1 MSKSPNIGLK
11 VSPRYRVAIVGCGG
25 ISHAHGNA
33 WRALPDIEIVG
44 ACDEKFEALSRFATE
59 YNVQNTYNE
68 LRQMLEKQQ
77 PDVLVVATWPS
88 SHLKNVLEAVR
99 CGVKG
104 ILVEKPIAVNTTQ
117 LEQMIQVTA
126 RADICLMEAFMYRH
140 HPLTLAVKQKIEE
153 GAIGEVRYARSTF
166 STGLGRSLQAHIQK
180 ADRQNWRLRGDLGG
194 GAVMDLGCY
203 CINIIRYLVGMEPQF
218 VWATGKFEP
227 INNVWETLI
236 GTLDFGNGITGQL
249 DCSFGWTW
257 RESYE
262 VAGTEGSLF
271 VQSAWGN
278 GEAESHFIVN
288 GETFSVA
295 GVNPY
300 GAEILNLC
308 EAIET
313 GTPTRLPI
321 ADALGNMRVIDALH
335 ESAHLCQPVRLSA
348 SGV

>member
-1 MSKSPNIGLK
+1 MSQTSSK
-11 VSPRYRVAIVGCGG
+11 YRVAIVGCGG
-25 ISHAHGNA
+25 ISNAHGNA
-33 WRALPDIEIVG
+33 WRGLPEIEIVG
-44 ACDEKFEALSRFATE
+44 ACDEKFESLKRFATE
-59 YNVQNTYNE
+59 YNVQNTYND

-77 PDVLVVATWPS
+77 PDVLVIATWPS

-104 ILVEKPIAVNTTQ
+104 ILVEKPITVNTTQ

-126 RADICLMEAFMYRH
+126 RADIRLMEAFMYRH

-166 STGLGRSLQAHIQK
+166 STGLM
-180 ADRQNWRLRGDLGG
+180 DRRNWRLRGDLGG

-203 CINIIRYLVGMEPQF
+203 CINIIRYLVGREPQS

-262 VAGTEGSLF
+262 VTGTDGTLF

-278 GEAESHFIVN
+278 SEGESHFTVN
-288 GETFSVA
+288 SETIRVA
-295 GVNPY
+295 NGVNPY
-300 GAEILNLC
+300 AAEILDLC
-308 EAIET
+308 RAVDT
-313 GTPTRLPI
+313 GAPTHLPI
-321 ADALGNMRVIDALH
+321 SDALGNMRVIDALH
-335 ESAHLCQPVRLSA
+335 ESAHTGQSRKV
-348 SGV
+348 G

>member
-1 MSKSPNIGLK
+1 MSQTSSK
-11 VSPRYRVAIVGCGG
+11 YRVAIVGCGG
-25 ISHAHGNA
+25 ISNAHGNA
-33 WRALPDIEIVG
+33 WRNLPEIEIVG
-44 ACDEKFEALSRFATE
+44 ACDEKFESLKRFATE
-59 YNVQNTYNE
+59 YNVQNTYND
-68 LRQMLEKQQ
+68 LRQMLENQQ

-99 CGVKG
+99 CGVKA
-104 ILVEKPIAVNTTQ
+104 ILVEKPIAVTTTQ
-117 LEQMIQVTA
+117 LEQMIQVTE
-126 RADICLMEAFMYRH
+126 RANILLMEGFMYRH

-166 STGLGRSLQAHIQK
+166 STGLT
-180 ADRQNWRLRGDLGG
+180 DRQNWRLRGDLGG

-203 CINIIRYLVGMEPQF
+203 CINIIRYLVGREPKS

-236 GTLDFGNGITGQL
+236 GTLDFGEGVTGQF

-262 VAGTEGSLF
+262 VTGTDGTLS

-278 GEAESHFIVN
+278 SEGESHFIVN
-288 GETFSVA
+288 GETFSVN

-300 GAEILNLC
+300 AAEILNLC
-308 EAIET
+308 QAVET
-313 GTPTRLPI
+313 GASLRLPI
-321 ADALGNMRVIDALH
+321 EDALGNMRVIDALH
-335 ESAHLCQPVRLSA
+335 ESAGTGQCIKIPVQKVENS
-348 SGV
+348 

>member
-1 MSKSPNIGLK
+1 MAKK
-11 VSPRYRVAIVGCGG
+11 YRVAIVGCGG
-25 ISHAHGNA
+25 ISNAHGNA
-33 WRALPDIEIVG
+33 WRNLPEIEIVG
-44 ACDEKFEALSRFATE
+44 ACDEKFESLARFATE
-59 YNVQNTYNE
+59 YEVQNTYND

-77 PDVLVVATWPS
+77 PDVLVIATWPS

-104 ILVEKPIAVNTTQ
+104 ILVEKPIAVNATQ
-117 LEQMIQVTA
+117 LEQMIQVTE
-126 RADICLMEAFMYRH
+126 RADILLMEAFMYRH
-140 HPLTLAVKQKIEE
+140 HPLTLAVKQKIED
-153 GAIGEVRYARSTF
+153 GAIGDVRYARSTF
-166 STGLGRSLQAHIQK
+166 STGLT
-180 ADRQNWRLRGDLGG
+180 DRQNWRLRGDLGG

-203 CINIIRYLVGMEPQF
+203 CINIIRYLVGQEPQS

-262 VAGTEGSLF
+262 VAGTDGTLF

-278 GEAESHFIVN
+278 SEGESHFIVN
-288 GETFSVA
+288 GETFSVID

-308 EAIET
+308 EAIDT
-313 GTPTRLPI
+313 GAPLHLPI
-321 ADALGNMRVIDALH
+321 EDALGNMRVIDALH
-335 ESAHLCQPVRLSA
+335 ESARTGQSLSLSA
-348 SGV
+348 

>member
-1 MSKSPNIGLK
+1 MSQTSSK
-11 VSPRYRVAIVGCGG
+11 YRVAIVGCGG
-25 ISHAHGNA
+25 ISNAHGNA
-33 WRALPDIEIVG
+33 WRGLPEIEIVG
-44 ACDEKFEALSRFATE
+44 ACDEKFESLKRFATE
-59 YNVQNTYNE
+59 YNVQNTYND

-77 PDVLVVATWPS
+77 PDVLVIATWPS

-104 ILVEKPIAVNTTQ
+104 ILVEKPITVNTTQ
-117 LEQMIQVTA
+117 LEQMIQVTE
-126 RADICLMEAFMYRH
+126 RADIRLMEAFMYRH

-166 STGLGRSLQAHIQK
+166 STGLM
-180 ADRQNWRLRGDLGG
+180 DRRNWRLRGDLGG

-203 CINIIRYLVGMEPQF
+203 CINIIRYLVGREPQS

-262 VAGTEGSLF
+262 VTGTDGTLF

-278 GEAESHFIVN
+278 SEGESHFTVN
-288 GETFSVA
+288 SETIRVA
-295 GVNPY
+295 NGVNPY
-300 GAEILNLC
+300 AAEILDLC
-308 EAIET
+308 RAVET
-313 GTPTRLPI
+313 GAPTHLPI
-321 ADALGNMRVIDALH
+321 SDALGNMRVIDALH
-335 ESAHLCQPVRLSA
+335 ESAHTGQSRKV
-348 SGV
+348 G

>member
-1 MSKSPNIGLK
+1 MSNDSQTSPK
-11 VSPRYRVAIVGCGG
+11 YRVAIVGCGG
-25 ISHAHGNA
+25 ISNAHGNA
-33 WRALPDIEIVG
+33 WRNLPEIEIVG
-44 ACDEKFEALSRFATE
+44 ACDEKFESLKRFATE
-59 YNVQNTYNE
+59 YNVQNTYND

-77 PDVLVVATWPS
+77 PDILVIATWPS

-104 ILVEKPIAVNTTQ
+104 ILVEKPITVNATQ
-117 LEQMIQVTA
+117 LEQMIQVTDGA
-126 RADICLMEAFMYRH
+126 NILLMEAFMYRH
-140 HPLTLAVKQKIEE
+140 HPLTLAVKQKVEE

-166 STGLGRSLQAHIQK
+166 STGLT
-180 ADRQNWRLRGDLGG
+180 DRQNWRLRGDLGG

-203 CINIIRYLVGMEPQF
+203 CINIIRYLVGREPQS

-236 GTLDFGNGITGQL
+236 GTLDFGDGITAQL

-262 VAGTEGSLF
+262 VAGTDGTLF

-278 GEAESHFIVN
+278 SEGESHFIVN
-288 GETFSVA
+288 GETISVVD

-300 GAEILNLC
+300 AAEILDLC
-308 EAIET
+308 RAVET
-313 GTPTRLPI
+313 GTPTHLPI
-321 ADALGNMRVIDALH
+321 SDALGNMRVIDALH
-335 ESAHLCQPVRLSA
+335 ESAHTGQRRKVI
-348 SGV
+348 

>member
-1 MSKSPNIGLK
+1 MAKK
-11 VSPRYRVAIVGCGG
+11 YRVAIVGCGG
-25 ISHAHGNA
+25 ISNAHGNA
-33 WRALPDIEIVG
+33 WRNLPEIEIVG
-44 ACDEKFEALSRFATE
+44 ACDEKFESLARFATE
-59 YNVQNTYNE
+59 YEVQNTYND

-77 PDVLVVATWPS
+77 PDVLVIATWPS

-104 ILVEKPIAVNTTQ
+104 ILVEKPIAVNATQ
-117 LEQMIQVTA
+117 LEQMIQVTE
-126 RADICLMEAFMYRH
+126 RADILLMEAFMYRH
-140 HPLTLAVKQKIEE
+140 HPLTLAVKQKIED
-153 GAIGEVRYARSTF
+153 GAIGDVRYARSTF
-166 STGLGRSLQAHIQK
+166 STGLT
-180 ADRQNWRLRGDLGG
+180 DRQNWRLRGDLGG

-203 CINIIRYLVGMEPQF
+203 CINIIRYLVGQEPQS

-236 GTLDFGNGITGQL
+236 GTLDFGDGITGQL

-262 VAGTEGSLF
+262 VAGTDGTLF

-278 GEAESHFIVN
+278 SEGESHFIVN
-288 GETFSVA
+288 GETFSVID

-308 EAIET
+308 EAIDT
-313 GTPTRLPI
+313 GAPLHLPI
-321 ADALGNMRVIDALH
+321 EDALGNMCVIDALH
-335 ESAHLCQPVRLSA
+335 ESAHTGQHLKLSA
-348 SGV
+348 

>member
-1 MSKSPNIGLK
+1 MAKK
-11 VSPRYRVAIVGCGG
+11 YRVAIVGCGG

-33 WRALPDIEIVG
+33 WRNLPEIEIVG
-44 ACDEKFEALSRFATE
+44 ACDEKLESLKRFATE
-59 YNVQNTYNE
+59 YNVQNTYND

-99 CGVKG
+99 SGVKG
-104 ILVEKPIAVNTTQ
+104 ILVEKPITVNATQ
-117 LEQMIQVTA
+117 LEQMIQVTENA
-126 RADICLMEAFMYRH
+126 NILLMEAFMYRH

-166 STGLGRSLQAHIQK
+166 STGLT
-180 ADRQNWRLRGDLGG
+180 DRQNWRLRGDLGG

-203 CINIIRYLVGMEPQF
+203 CINIIRYLVGREPQS

-236 GTLDFGNGITGQL
+236 GTLDFGDGITGQL

-262 VAGTEGSLF
+262 VAGTEGTLC

-278 GEAESHFIVN
+278 SEGEAHFTVN
-288 GETFSVA
+288 GETFSVS

-300 GAEILNLC
+300 AAEILDLC
-308 EAIET
+308 QAIDT
-313 GTPTRLPI
+313 GAPLRLPI
-321 ADALGNMRVIDALH
+321 EDALGNMRVIDALH
-335 ESAHLCQPVRLSA
+335 ESAHTGQRRKL
-348 SGV
+348 G

>member
-1 MSKSPNIGLK
+1 MSNDSQASPK
-11 VSPRYRVAIVGCGG
+11 YRVAIVGCGG

-33 WRALPDIEIVG
+33 WRNLPEIEIVG
-44 ACDEKFEALSRFATE
+44 ACDEKFESLKRFATE
-59 YNVQNTYNE
+59 YNVQNTYND

-77 PDVLVVATWPS
+77 PDVLVIATWPS

-104 ILVEKPIAVNTTQ
+104 ILVEKPITVNTTQ
-117 LEQMIQVTA
+117 LEQMIQVTN
-126 RADICLMEAFMYRH
+126 RADVLLMEAFMYRH

-153 GAIGEVRYARSTF
+153 GVIGELRYARSTF
-166 STGLGRSLQAHIQK
+166 STGLT
-180 ADRQNWRLRGDLGG
+180 DRQNWRLRGDLGG

-203 CINIIRYLVGMEPQF
+203 CINIIRYLIGREPQS

-236 GTLDFGNGITGQL
+236 GTLDFGDGITGQL

-262 VAGTEGSLF
+262 VAGTEGTLF

-278 GEAESHFIVN
+278 SEGESHFMVN
-288 GETFSVA
+288 GENIRVA
-295 GVNPY
+295 NGVNPY
-300 GAEILNLC
+300 AAEILDLC
-308 EAIET
+308 QALET
-313 GTPTRLPI
+313 GNPTHLPI
-321 ADALGNMRVIDALH
+321 SDALGNMRVIDALH
-335 ESAHLCQPVRLSA
+335 ESAHTGQRSEVR
-348 SGV
+348 

>member
-1 MSKSPNIGLK
+1 MSAK
-11 VSPRYRVAIVGCGG
+11 YRVAIVGCGG
-25 ISHAHGNA
+25 ISHAHGRA
-33 WRALPDIEIVG
+33 WREVPEIDIVG
-44 ACDEKFEALSRFATE
+44 ACDEKFEPLARFATE

-68 LRQMLEKQQ
+68 LRQMLKKQQ

-104 ILVEKPIAVNTTQ
+104 ILVEKPMAVTTTQ
-117 LEQMIQVTA
+117 LEQMIQVTE
-126 RADICLMEAFMYRH
+126 RANIYLMEAFMYRH

-153 GAIGEVRYARSTF
+153 GSIGEARYARATF
-166 STGLGRSLQAHIQK
+166 STGLT
-180 ADRQNWRLRGDLGG
+180 DRRNWRLRGELGG

-203 CINIIRYLVGMEPQF
+203 CINIIRYLIGREPQF
-218 VWATGKFEP
+218 AWATGKFEP

-236 GTLDFGNGITGQL
+236 GTLDFGDGITGQL

-262 VAGTEGSLF
+262 VAGTDGTLS
-271 VQSAWGN
+271 VQTAWGN
-278 GEAESHFIVN
+278 GEGESHFMVN
-288 GETFSVA
+288 GEHFSVD

-300 GAEILNLC
+300 AAELLNLC

-313 GTPTRLPI
+313 GAPQRLPI
-321 ADALGNMRVIDALH
+321 SDTLGNMRVIDALH
-335 ESAHLCQPVRLSA
+335 ESAHTGQRVRLPE
-348 SGV
+348 

>member
-1 MSKSPNIGLK
+1 MAKK
-11 VSPRYRVAIVGCGG
+11 YRVAIVGCGG
-25 ISHAHGNA
+25 ISNAHGNA
-33 WRALPDIEIVG
+33 WRNLPEIEIVG
-44 ACDEKFEALSRFATE
+44 ACDEKFESLARFATE
-59 YNVQNTYNE
+59 YDVQNTYND

-77 PDVLVVATWPS
+77 PDVLVIATWPS

-104 ILVEKPIAVNTTQ
+104 ILVEKPIAVNATQ
-117 LEQMIQVTA
+117 LEQMIQVTE
-126 RADICLMEAFMYRH
+126 RADILLMEAFMYRH
-140 HPLTLAVKQKIEE
+140 HPLTLTVKQKIED
-153 GAIGEVRYARSTF
+153 GAIGDVRYARSTF
-166 STGLGRSLQAHIQK
+166 STGLT
-180 ADRQNWRLRGDLGG
+180 DRQNWRLRGDLGG

-203 CINIIRYLVGMEPQF
+203 CINIIRYLVGREPQS

-236 GTLDFGNGITGQL
+236 GTLDFGDGITGQL

-262 VAGTEGSLF
+262 VAGTDGTLF

-278 GEAESHFIVN
+278 SEGESHFIVN
-288 GETFSVA
+288 GETFSVID

-308 EAIET
+308 EAIDT
-313 GTPTRLPI
+313 GVPLHLPI
-321 ADALGNMRVIDALH
+321 EDALGNMRVIDALH
-335 ESAHLCQPVRLSA
+335 ESARTGQCLSLFA
-348 SGV
+348 

>member
-1 MSKSPNIGLK
+1 MSQSTNIDSQ
-11 VSPRYRVAIVGCGG
+11 VSPKYRVAIVGCGG
-25 ISHAHGNA
+25 ISRAHGNA
-33 WRALPDIEIVG
+33 WRNVPEIEIVG
-44 ACDEKFEALSRFATE
+44 ACDEKFESLKRFATE
-59 YNVQNTYNE
+59 YNVQNTYND

-77 PDVLVVATWPS
+77 PDVLVIATWPS

-117 LEQMIQVTA
+117 LEQMIQVTE
-126 RADICLMEAFMYRH
+126 RANIVLMEAFMYRH

-166 STGLGRSLQAHIQK
+166 STGLT
-180 ADRQNWRLRGDLGG
+180 DRENWRLRGDLGG
-194 GAVMDLGCY
+194 GAIMDLGCY
-203 CINIIRYLVGMEPQF
+203 CINIIRYLVGREPQS
-218 VWATGKFEP
+218 VWATGKFEA

-236 GTLDFGNGITGQL
+236 GTLDFGNGVTGQL

-262 VAGTEGSLF
+262 VAGTDGTLF

-278 GEAESHFIVN
+278 SEGDSHFIVN

-300 GAEILNLC
+300 AAEILDLC
-308 EAIET
+308 QAVET
-313 GTPTRLPI
+313 GTSTRLPI
-321 ADALGNMRVIDALH
+321 TDSLGNMRVIDALH
-335 ESAHLCQPVRLSA
+335 ESAHTGRRIGCQ
-348 SGV
+348 

>member
-1 MSKSPNIGLK
+1 MAKK
-11 VSPRYRVAIVGCGG
+11 YRVAIVGCGG
-25 ISHAHGNA
+25 ISNAHGNA
-33 WRALPDIEIVG
+33 WRNLPEIEIVG
-44 ACDEKFEALSRFATE
+44 ACDEKFESLARFATE
-59 YNVQNTYNE
+59 YEVQNTYND

-77 PDVLVVATWPS
+77 PDVLVIATWPS

-104 ILVEKPIAVNTTQ
+104 ILVEKPIAVNATQ
-117 LEQMIQVTA
+117 LEQMIQVTE
-126 RADICLMEAFMYRH
+126 RAGILLMEAFMYRH
-140 HPLTLAVKQKIEE
+140 HPLTLAVKQKIED
-153 GAIGEVRYARSTF
+153 GAIGDVRYARSTF
-166 STGLGRSLQAHIQK
+166 STGLT
-180 ADRQNWRLRGDLGG
+180 DRQNWRLRGDLGG

-203 CINIIRYLVGMEPQF
+203 CINIIRYLVGQEPQS

-262 VAGTEGSLF
+262 VAGTDGTLF

-278 GEAESHFIVN
+278 SEGESHFIVN
-288 GETFSVA
+288 GETFTVID

-300 GAEILNLC
+300 GAEILDLC
-308 EAIET
+308 EAIDT
-313 GTPTRLPI
+313 GASLHLPI
-321 ADALGNMRVIDALH
+321 EDALGNMRVIDALH
-335 ESAHLCQPVRLSA
+335 ESARTGQCLSL
-348 SGV
+348 ST